1 VPSRSSDPF
10 GEVLAAATERIC
22 TAVVAVEASNP
33 VVIIDGRSGA
43 GKTSLTARVIRAW
56 PLRTP
61 VQLVALDSV
70 YPGWSGLEQGAETVR
85 QSVLIP
91 HGQGLLGT
99 WRRWDWEL
107 GEEAEAHAV
116 DPALGL
122 VVEGCGA
129 LTATPARLGD
139 VTVWVDGP
147 RDSRRTR
154 ALARD
159 GDGFRPY
166 WDMWAAQEEAHI
178 ARHRP
183 QDIADIVV
191 RTP

>member
-10 GEVLAAATERIC
+10 VEVLAAATERIC

-85 QSVLIP
+85 QSLLIP
-91 HGQGLLGT
+91 HGRGLLGT

-183 QDIADIVV
+183 QGIADIVV